1 MKKIKEKFWQLP
13 AALQKQVLIRG
24 ALGVTALLL
33 FIVILIFTKELYFGL
48 PCIALSLFMI
58 VNSALLLYNCINGKY
73 VVIAGICADVEKT
86 VLKKRVK
93 SIDVKVDEKNL
104 TLPIRHRLK
113 SPSVGD
119 EITAYLPENA
129 PVYEKDGGYCIYSFY
144 AVKIRRKA

>member
-1 MKKIKEKFWQLP
+1 MNKLKEKFRQLP

-24 ALGVTALLL
+24 VLGVTALLL
-33 FIVILIFTKELYFGL
+33 FIGILVFTKEFHFGL

-58 VNSALLLYNCINGKY
+58 VNSAQLLYNCTNGKY

-93 SIDVKVDEKNL
+93 SIDMKVDGKNL

-113 SPSVGD
+113 GPSVGD
-119 EITAYLPENA
+119 EITVYLPENA

-144 AVKIRRKA
+144 AMEIKRKV